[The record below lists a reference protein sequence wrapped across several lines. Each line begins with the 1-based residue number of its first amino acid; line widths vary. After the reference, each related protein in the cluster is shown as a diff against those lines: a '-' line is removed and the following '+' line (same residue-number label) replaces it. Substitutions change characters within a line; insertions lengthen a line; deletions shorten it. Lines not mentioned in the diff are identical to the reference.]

1 MGRRTLSKVRDLVPW
16 LGEYS
21 VSGVRRYLLGF
32 GIRLRSAAV
41 QQRSPDPAYAAK
53 EARLLGVLREAAAR
67 PGAITA
73 LFLDEMGLHRWPE
86 PCRDWAPAAPEP
98 QPVAEHGDEANRQ
111 WRIAGAM
118 DAVSGRV
125 HHLDGYIVG
134 RKQLIEFYT
143 RLARAYPDAERVYVV
158 QDNWSV
164 HRHDDVLAAVA
175 ALPTIEPVWLP
186 TYAPWLNPIEKLW
199 RWLRSDVLKLHRLA
213 DDWPALLASVRAF
226 LDRFADGSGELLRY
240 AGLAGDGKL
249 AEALRSP

>member
-1 MGRRTLSKVRDLVPW
+1 VRDLVPW
-16 LGEYS
+16 LGDYS
-21 VSGVRRYLLGF
+21 VSGVRRYLLG
-32 GIRLRSAAV
+32 
-41 QQRSPDPAYAAK
+41 
-53 EARLLGVLREAAAR
+53 VLREAAAR
-67 PGAITA
+67 PDTVAA

-86 PCRDWAPAAPEP
+86 PCRDWAPGAPEP
-98 QPVAEHGDEANRQ
+98 QPVAEHGDETNRQ
-111 WRIAGAM
+111 WRIGGAL

-134 RKQLIEFYT
+134 SKQPIEFYG
-143 RLARAYPDAERVYVV
+143 RLARAYPDVERVYVA

-199 RWLRSDVLKLHRLA
+199 RWLRSAVLKLHRLA
-213 DDWPALLASVRAF
+213 DDWPTLLVRVRAF

-240 AGLAGDGKL
+240 AGLAGEGKL
-249 AEALRSP
+249 AEALRPP